1 MVKLI
6 VIYTPAYGSL
16 SLNKVIVSISVQGQ
30 HASKRDNFP
39 IFCVILNQ
47 RTSST
52 LHSSALKMGKFSPLE
67 VGRVRNRSDDAS
79 ARHLNEVYWTYTD

>member
-1 MVKLI
+1 MLRKAAVPKRI
-6 VIYTPAYGSL
+6 CDRRRAQNAI
-16 SLNKVIVSISVQGQ
+16 SISVQGQ

-52 LHSSALKMGKFSPLE
+52 LHSSALKMGEFSPLE
-67 VGRVRNRSDDAS
+67 VRRVRNRSDDAS
-79 ARHLNEVYWTYTD
+79 ARHLNEVYWPYTD

>member
-1 MVKLI
+1 MVKFDRT
-6 VIYTPAYGSL
+6 VIKT
-16 SLNKVIVSISVQGQ
+16 KDSISVQGQ
-30 HASKRDNFP
+30 HASKRENFS

-47 RTSST
+47 RTSGT

-67 VGRVRNRSDDAS
+67 VIRVRNRSDDTS